1 MTIKD
6 VFNLRKYSLEDMI
19 YHELKAMGKTQFNM
33 TSLSENQLPIPI
45 NGTYDTNAILS
56 SVGGEQDLDAG
67 IPIIASDYKMPSLR
81 NFQNH
86 PIPSNYWIPNKQQ
99 NNAAINKYSDKGP
112 LGHQIL
118 IRKVSNIRTRLVKLL
133 LLLLLVSLL
142 FFSCCCF
149 FLLLLLQNK
158 TKNLILCFCFRSFYF
173 LLLFLHV

>member
-6 VFNLRKYSLEDMI
+6 VYNLRKYSLEDMI
-19 YHELKAMGKTQFNM
+19 YHELKAMQSSNNSSGFNM
-33 TSLSENQLPIPI
+33 TSLNENQLPIPI
-45 NGTYDTNAILS
+45 NGTYDSNAILS

-86 PIPSNYWIPNKQQ
+86 PIPPNYWIPNKQQ

-118 IRKVSNIRTRLVKLL
+118 IRKVSNIE
-133 LLLLLVSLL
+133 
-142 FFSCCCF
+142 
-149 FLLLLLQNK
+149 
-158 TKNLILCFCFRSFYF
+158 
-173 LLLFLHV
+173 HV

>member
-6 VFNLRKYSLEDMI
+6 VYNLRKYSLEDMI
-19 YHELKAMGKTQFNM
+19 YHELKAMGQTQFNM
-33 TSLSENQLPIPI
+33 TSLNENQLPIPI
-45 NGTYDTNAILS
+45 NGTYDSNAILS

-118 IRKVSNIRTRLVKLL
+118 IRKVSNIE
-133 LLLLLVSLL
+133 
-142 FFSCCCF
+142 
-149 FLLLLLQNK
+149 
-158 TKNLILCFCFRSFYF
+158 
-173 LLLFLHV
+173 HV